1 MSFIMEMIKRG
12 TLVRGNITIVF
23 IIIIIIIKMMM
34 IIIDI
39 KVTMK
44 IIVIIINTIIIISIP
59 KKWHKI
65 GVSQSAI
72 GISHLMTRAK

>member
-1 MSFIMEMIKRG
+1 MSFIVEIIKRG
-12 TLVRGNITIVF
+12 TLVRGNITSVF
-23 IIIIIIIKMMM
+23 IIIIIIIIIIKMM

-44 IIVIIINTIIIISIP
+44 IIVIIINTIIIIP

>member
-44 IIVIIINTIIIISIP
+44 IIVIIINTIIIIP

>member
-1 MSFIMEMIKRG
+1 MEMIKRG

-23 IIIIIIIKMMM
+23 IIIIIIIIKMMM